1 MGGREEALD
10 RLAEAVRR
18 SGLIDS
24 VSSGVVLVSG
34 GPDSACAAAGL
45 ARAIGPEDV
54 HALHVNYGLRDTAV
68 RDERVARDLCS
79 TLRIDLHIER
89 PASLRGNLQGAARE
103 FRYSAAERLRIRA
116 GGDWIATGHSRT
128 DLAETM
134 IYRLAVSPG
143 ARSLRCLPAQSG
155 RVVRP
160 LLDLE
165 RADLRR
171 LAIEAGLPFADDE
184 TNLDPVFARNR
195 IRGEVLPV
203 LRDLSDA
210 AERNIAET
218 HAELTEEARLLDR
231 VVLEALEAAGA
242 GAGAVA
248 IRAEALAG
256 SEPALR
262 RLALRALAE
271 RATGRAVPL
280 GRRRAA
286 QIMRLAMMPEGGEV
300 DLGRGMRA
308 ICEQGLIRF
317 ETEMEADA
325 APAPAP
331 LRVPGSCRFG
341 QWEVRAEL
349 RAGPLERAMEGERAR
364 NQPRRPWEVGAAG
377 FEPAGPD
384 LATLD
389 AEALGDDLVVRTWR
403 EGDRMRPLGMDGS
416 KSLQDLF
423 TDRRVPRSLRH
434 RLPVVTAAGRVVWVA
449 GVAVSEDFR
458 LVPEAREV
466 AVLTARVLD

>member
-1 MGGREEALD
+1 MGGRDEALD
-10 RLAEAVRR
+10 RLTEAVRR
-18 SGLIDS
+18 SGLVDA

-34 GPDSACAAAGL
+34 GADSACAAAGI
-45 ARAIGPEDV
+45 ARAIGPERV
-54 HALHVNYGLRDTAV
+54 HALHVNYGLRETAD
-68 RDERVARDLCS
+68 RDERVCRDLCS
-79 TLRIDLHIER
+79 RLRIDLHIDR
-89 PASLRGNLQGAARE
+89 PVSLQGNLQAAARE
-103 FRYSAAERLRIRA
+103 FRYTAAERLRVRA
-116 GGDWIATGHSRT
+116 GGDWVATGHTRT
-128 DLAETM
+128 DLAETVV
-134 IYRLAVSPG
+134 YRLAVSPG
-143 ARSLRCLPAQSG
+143 ARGLRCLPARSG

-160 LLDLE
+160 LLELE

-171 LAIEAGLPFADDE
+171 LATEAGLPFADDE
-184 TNLDPVFARNR
+184 TNLDPTFARNR
-195 IRGEVLPV
+195 IRAEILPV
-203 LRDLSDA
+203 LRDLSPA

-218 HAELTEEARLLDR
+218 QAEMIEEARLLDR
-231 VVLEALEAAGA
+231 VVLEALDAAGA

-248 IRAEALAG
+248 IRADALEG

-286 QIMRLAMMPEGGEV
+286 QIMRLAQMPEGGEV
-300 DLGRGMRA
+300 DLGHGARA

-317 ETEMEADA
+317 ETSSETDA

-341 QWEVRAEL
+341 RWEVRAEI
-349 RAGPLERAMEGERAR
+349 RSGPL
-364 NQPRRPWEVGAAG
+364 
-377 FEPAGPD
+377 EPAGPD

-389 AEALGDDLVVRTWR
+389 AAALGDELVVRTWR
-403 EGDRMRPLGMDGS
+403 EGDRIRPLGMNGT

-423 TDRRVPRSLRH
+423 TDRGVPRSLRH

-458 LVPEAREV
+458 LTPDARDV